1 LFFRALFA
9 ALKRRSSTTK
19 SSIGSLPQERF
30 HTNSANECFHMSE
43 DPQFRQA
50 LESDADTILEFMQE
64 YYAFDGHGF
73 DREKARVA
81 LTALLRDPNLGLAWL
96 ILDGSAPVGYIVL
109 CFGYSLEWLGRD
121 AFVDEFYL
129 REEYRGRGWG
139 RRTMAFLEEAARA
152 AGIRTLHLEVVQ
164 ENAAALQLYRKL
176 GFAEHRS
183 TFLSKWIAQDSSKPQ
198 GRNGH

>member
-1 LFFRALFA
+1 
-9 ALKRRSSTTK
+9 
-19 SSIGSLPQERF
+19 
-30 HTNSANECFHMSE
+30 MSE

-50 LESDADTILEFMQE
+50 LESDADVLLEFMQE

-73 DREKARVA
+73 DRDNARAA
-81 LTALLRDPNLGLAWL
+81 LTALLRDANLGLGWL
-96 ILDGSAPVGYIVL
+96 ILDGDAAVGYIVL

-139 RRTMAFLEEAARA
+139 RKTMEFLEEAARV

-164 ENAAALQLYRKL
+164 ENAAARQLYRKL

-183 TFLSKWIAQDSSKPQ
+183 TFLSKWIAHDFSKPQ

>member
-1 LFFRALFA
+1 
-9 ALKRRSSTTK
+9 
-19 SSIGSLPQERF
+19 
-30 HTNSANECFHMSE
+30 MS
-43 DPQFRQA
+43 DIHNFDWPI
-50 LESDADTILEFMQE
+50 ESDADALLEFMQE

-81 LTALLRDPNLGLAWL
+81 LTALLRDRKLGLAWL
-96 ILDGSAPVGYIVL
+96 ILDGDAAVGYIVL
-109 CFGYSLEWLGRD
+109 CIGYSLEWLGRD

-139 RRTMAFLEEAARA
+139 RKTMAFLEEAARA

-164 ENAAALQLYRKL
+164 ENTSALQLYRKL

-183 TFLSKWIAQDSSKPQ
+183 TFLSKWIAHDLSKPV